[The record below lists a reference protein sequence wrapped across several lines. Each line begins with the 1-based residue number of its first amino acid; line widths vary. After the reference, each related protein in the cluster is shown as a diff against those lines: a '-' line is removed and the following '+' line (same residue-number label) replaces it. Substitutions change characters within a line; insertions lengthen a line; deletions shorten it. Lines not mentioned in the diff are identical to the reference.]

1 MAVYTEITLENL
13 LKILNQYS
21 IGNLIEFS
29 GIKEGIENTNYFVR
43 TNKGK
48 FILTIFENR
57 VDEKDV
63 PFFVNIMKHL
73 NRQNFLCPKPIED
86 NNKNI
91 ISEINKK
98 KFIIVSFL
106 EGKWKSNI
114 SNNDCLELGQCIAEM
129 HNKTKNFNQVRNN
142 SLSIK
147 GWEKLIASCKSKI
160 TKKQLNLFGSD
171 LINEIEHSFELCKKN
186 WPSNLPTGLIH
197 GDIFPDNVFF
207 NKNKVSGVID
217 FYFSCTDIIVY
228 ELAIAINAW
237 CFDKNDL
244 FYPKKASNLISGYNS
259 KRTLSNAE
267 FDNLSILSQGA
278 ALRFLLTRLYDWFNT
293 PKEILITKK
302 NPTEYLNKLRF
313 FKNNVLLNQINL
325 KNI

>member
-57 VDEKDV
+57 VQDKDI

-73 NRQNFLCPKPIED
+73 NRENFLSPKPIED

-91 ISEINKK
+91 INEFNKK

-106 EGKWKSNI
+106 EGKWKSKTN
-114 SNNDCLELGQCIAEM
+114 NNDCLELGQCIAEM
-129 HNKTKNFNQVRNN
+129 HNKTKNFNQVRKN

-147 GWEKLIASCKSKI
+147 GWEKLIISCKSKI
-160 TKKQLNLFGSD
+160 TKKQLNLFGPD
-171 LINEIEHSFELCKKN
+171 LINEIEDSFELCKKN
-186 WPSNLPTGLIH
+186 WPSNLPIGLIH

-237 CFDKNDL
+237 CFDKNDI

>member
-1 MAVYTEITLENL
+1 M

-57 VDEKDV
+57 VKDKDI

-73 NRQNFLCPKPIED
+73 NRENFLSPKPIED

-91 ISEINKK
+91 INEINKK

-129 HNKTKNFNQVRNN
+129 HNKTKNFNQVRKN

-147 GWEKLIASCKSKI
+147 GWEKLIISCKSKI

-171 LINEIEHSFELCKKN
+171 LINEIEDSFELCKKN
-186 WPSNLPTGLIH
+186 WPSNLPIGLIH

-237 CFDKNDL
+237 CFDKNDI

-313 FKNNVLLNQINL
+313 FKNNVLLNQIDL

>member
-1 MAVYTEITLENL
+1 MAVYTEITQEKL

-57 VDEKDV
+57 VDDKDI

-106 EGKWKSNI
+106 EGKWKSKTN
-114 SNNDCLELGQCIAEM
+114 NNDCLKLGQCIAEM
-129 HNKTKNFNQVRNN
+129 HNKTKNFNQVRKN

-147 GWEKLIASCKSKI
+147 GWEKLIISCKSKI
-160 TKKQLNLFGSD
+160 TKKQLNLFGPD
-171 LINEIEHSFELCKKN
+171 LINEIEDSFKLCKKN
-186 WPSNLPTGLIH
+186 WPSNLPIGLIH

-237 CFDKNDL
+237 CFDKNDI

-313 FKNNVLLNQINL
+313 FKNNMLLNEINL

>member
-106 EGKWKSNI
+106 EGKWKSKTN
-114 SNNDCLELGQCIAEM
+114 NNDCLELGQCIAEM
-129 HNKTKNFNQVRNN
+129 HNKTKNFNQVRKN

-147 GWEKLIASCKSKI
+147 GWEKLIISCKCEI
-160 TKKQLNLFGSD
+160 PKKQLNLFGPD
-171 LINEIEHSFELCKKN
+171 LINEIEDSFELCKKN
-186 WPSNLPTGLIH
+186 WPSNLPIGLIH
-197 GDIFPDNVFF
+197 GDVFPDNVFF

-237 CFDKNDL
+237 CFDKNDI